1 MGDGRQRGARSGGAL
16 GGVRHDHDY
25 FTHLR
30 RKLRWQ
36 LLVAYL
42 TPLVLLS
49 VTFHFEYDAML
60 REGVD
65 NHLKSVADNQ
75 RNTVDLFLQERVNN
89 AKGALHAGVPIPP
102 PEGLMQRALETLRR
116 ESTTFVDLGLF
127 NPHGELV
134 AYAGPHPSLIGKDYS
149 GEAWFQ
155 KLMSTERDHV
165 ISDVYLGFRE
175 RPHFIIAVK
184 RIIDHRPWAIR
195 LSVDPER
202 FGSFVER
209 SYLIEDA
216 EAFILNPQGQR
227 QTLAAAAGQTPPP
240 AARPGPRTPATRVEE
255 VTIEGRR
262 YLRAVS
268 WLSETNW
275 ALVVRVPRDRAYA
288 PLAQARWLLSGIALA
303 ALALILVVVL
313 RSTRKLV
320 ARLES
325 ADAAKDSLRQHLFN
339 AAKLASVGEMAT
351 GVAHEINNPLAIIY
365 EEAAMLQDLL
375 DPRFG
380 RNLEPEELR
389 ERLAAIIEAT
399 MRGRTITGKLLA
411 FARRHDPDPEPSVIN
426 LLLDRVI
433 EVKEV
438 DFSVSDIE
446 VVRDFQPDLPPVM
459 LNRNQIDQVMLNL
472 LNNAKDAIGDGGTIT
487 LRTRRDD
494 GMVRIDVTDDGA
506 GMPPEVLE
514 QVFFPFFTTKAVGRG
529 TGLGLSI
536 SHGIIES
543 HGGRIAVRSQV
554 GRGTTF
560 SVFLPLDPKRAAEP
574 PAEDDE
580 APVAG

>member
-1 MGDGRQRGARSGGAL
+1 
-16 GGVRHDHDY
+16 
-25 FTHLR
+25 
-30 RKLRWQ
+30 
-36 LLVAYL
+36 
-42 TPLVLLS
+42 
-49 VTFHFEYDAML
+49 
-60 REGVD
+60 
-65 NHLKSVADNQ
+65 
-75 RNTVDLFLQERVNN
+75 
-89 AKGALHAGVPIPP
+89 
-102 PEGLMQRALETLRR
+102 
-116 ESTTFVDLGLF
+116 
-127 NPHGELV
+127 
-134 AYAGPHPSLIGKDYS
+134 
-149 GEAWFQ
+149 
-155 KLMSTERDHV
+155 
-165 ISDVYLGFRE
+165 
-175 RPHFIIAVK
+175 
-184 RIIDHRPWAIR
+184 
-195 LSVDPER
+195 
-202 FGSFVER
+202 
-209 SYLIEDA
+209 
-216 EAFILNPQGQR
+216 
-227 QTLAAAAGQTPPP
+227 
-240 AARPGPRTPATRVEE
+240 VEE

-380 RNLEPEELR
+380 RSLEPEELR
-389 ERLAAIIEAT
+389 ERLEAIIEAT
-399 MRGRTITGKLLA
+399 MRGRAITGKLLA
-411 FARRHDPDPEPSVIN
+411 FARRHDPDPEPSDIN
-426 LLLDRVI
+426 VLLDRVI
-433 EVKEV
+433 EVKRV

-560 SVFLPLDPKRAAEP
+560 SVFLPLDPKQAAEP

-580 APVAG
+580 APIAG